1 MWRRRRV
8 RRDGSRP
15 VMSTAVPPPGR
26 VCQGR
31 NVSSCGR
38 NNHVKASQY
47 SKPHIGI
54 GITIGLGMDKT
65 HDGAQDLPLGPAT
78 PNFSSLTASSSF
90 DPIVTCTLWMIR
102 RYFPA
107 GGSLIYLVDRRAC

>member
-38 NNHVKASQY
+38 NNHVKAMSIFEAAHRY
-47 SKPHIGI
+47 WYYHRAGH
-54 GITIGLGMDKT
+54 G
-65 HDGAQDLPLGPAT
+65 QDA
-78 PNFSSLTASSSF
+78 
-90 DPIVTCTLWMIR
+90 
-102 RYFPA
+102 
-107 GGSLIYLVDRRAC
+107 